1 MKYTKA
7 QREKLIDEREKALRD
22 YRFSAH
28 EAKRIMRAVIAAA
41 PLFYLADT
49 IKSKLKNLEAYGFS
63 RAEVRKM
70 VLHLPS
76 IFNLAKDSVNSK
88 LENLESR
95 GFSREEVRTMALGS
109 SNVFSLAEES
119 VNSKLRNLK
128 KTRTFHNG
136 FAMRFD
142 AREARELVVSFPGTL
157 GCSEQNMGRK
167 VRVMA
172 ILAEGDKAEMLA
184 MGKQWMQSARKTVA
198 RAEHLKE
205 CRAQWKHSN
214 GIFMGAKPFEKRYG
228 ARL

>member
-1 MKYTKA
+1 
-7 QREKLIDEREKALRD
+7 
-22 YRFSAH
+22 
-28 EAKRIMRAVIAAA
+28 
-41 PLFYLADT
+41 
-49 IKSKLKNLEAYGFS
+49 
-63 RAEVRKM
+63 
-70 VLHLPS
+70 
-76 IFNLAKDSVNSK
+76 
-88 LENLESR
+88 
-95 GFSREEVRTMALGS
+95 
-109 SNVFSLAEES
+109 
-119 VNSKLRNLK
+119 
-128 KTRTFHNG
+128 
-136 FAMRFD
+136 MRFD